1 MFLDRDHTRN
11 KPATVSQTFQKKH
24 LANTSKSCHYC
35 FTFCFWHLW
44 FCGVPIVI
52 TDITV
57 AVVVVA
63 ADAAAP
69 AAASFLLL
77 FLFLSCFV
85 LFLVYTV
92 YYKIFID
99 FQQVV
104 SYQKHVSNGHYIIK
118 IIGLV
123 FRSLI
128 QFQGKATFGGARDMT
143 CDMCVF
149 SSDQRPL
156 KISILSRSFDVEP
169 WRDVRVLLP
178 FGISILMLRYSNAEF
193 KDFQKKV

>member
-1 MFLDRDHTRN
+1 M
-11 KPATVSQTFQKKH
+11 S
-24 LANTSKSCHYC
+24 
-35 FTFCFWHLW
+35 
-44 FCGVPIVI
+44 
-52 TDITV
+52 
-57 AVVVVA
+57 
-63 ADAAAP
+63 
-69 AAASFLLL
+69 LLFH
-77 FLFLSCFV
+77 FLFLTSLFFWRSHRHYRYYGCCCCCCCCCCFV
-85 LFLVYTV
+85 PATLLVLVLLCPFLSVYD
-92 YYKIFID
+92 KIFID

-128 QFQGKATFGGARDMT
+128 QFQRKATFGGARDMT
-143 CDMCVF
+143 CDMCVL

-156 KISILSRSFDVEP
+156 KISILRRSFDVEP

-178 FGISILMLRYSNAEF
+178 FGISILMLRYSNAGF